1 MWVDKIDEFIWEYI
15 SQPINQ
21 NNVPD
26 TGKDTLWTLTEEY
39 SLVDVISPEIM
50 VKISDIIQSTDLS
63 SYLIDPIDFLAIQ
76 NKQGE
81 LVSFGRIYAIWENQK
96 ELSSLWVNPSY
107 RGKKIGQEMTKQLI
121 QQKKWNAELYL
132 AAKHNLIWYYE
143 ALWFTLITDNIPEKL
158 VHTKLRAQSQWIDFI
173 VMKLFIH

>member
-1 MWVDKIDEFIWEYI
+1 MSLDNLDVPTWENIWQ
-15 SQPINQ
+15 SINKSDIKNIHQ
-21 NNVPD
+21 
-26 TGKDTLWTLTEEY
+26 DTLSTLDGKYT
-39 SLVDVISPEIM
+39 LVDVISPEIM
-50 VKISDIIQSTDLS
+50 IKIADIIQNTDLS

-76 NKQGE
+76 NKQGD

-158 VHTKLRAQSQWIDFI
+158 VHTKLRAQSQWIEFI
-173 VMKLFIH
+173 VMKYS